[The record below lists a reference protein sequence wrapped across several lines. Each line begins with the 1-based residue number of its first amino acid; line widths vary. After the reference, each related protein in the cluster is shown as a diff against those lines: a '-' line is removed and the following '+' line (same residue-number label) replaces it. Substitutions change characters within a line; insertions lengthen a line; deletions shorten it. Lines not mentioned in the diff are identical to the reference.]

1 LRLSFIRVLCAV
13 SKVCASRQV
22 IGCSFATVFRLM
34 RIIGGNNARMRHVYN
49 KRVLIIDWQVIW

>member
-1 LRLSFIRVLCAV
+1 M